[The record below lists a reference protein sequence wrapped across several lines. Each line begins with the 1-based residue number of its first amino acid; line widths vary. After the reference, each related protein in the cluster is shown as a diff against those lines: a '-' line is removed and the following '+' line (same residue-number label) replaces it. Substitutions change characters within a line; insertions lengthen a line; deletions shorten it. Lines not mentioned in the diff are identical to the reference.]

1 MKKNI
6 LSALLAVLAIFI
18 AIASS
23 SCAAE
28 EIIVLN
34 VYNWGEYIS
43 DGAEDTLDVNAAFEE
58 YYYDT
63 YGVKMQV
70 NYTTYASNEDLYA
83 KLKSGATGYD
93 IIIPSDYMIQRMI
106 SEDMLEK
113 LDFRNI
119 PNYAYIADNC
129 RGLFYDPAEEYSV
142 PYTYGMIGVIY
153 NSKKIDEADTGS
165 WALMW
170 NEKYAGQIL
179 QFNNSRDA
187 FGTAMYF
194 AGIDPNTTDPSEW
207 ERALGL
213 LAEQKGIVQ
222 SYVMD
227 EIYNKM
233 EGEEAAIAAY
243 YVGDYLSMA
252 ENNEAL
258 SFFYPVNENGEYV
271 TNAFFDA
278 MCIPKGGQN
287 KEAAE
292 RYINFMLSEEIAIAN
307 AEYIYYASPNR
318 LVFENADYI
327 DYMGEEGMALLYPDD
342 IDFAELYASYAYR
355 DLDKDTLGM
364 INSLWEKLKIDSTT
378 LGNEIYI
385 SCAVILAVLI
395 VYALFVYIRN
405 VKRRRFYSK

>member
-1 MKKNI
+1 MRKNL
-6 LSALLAVLAIFI
+6 LSALTCAVMLLLSVA
-18 AIASS
+18 AS
-23 SCAAE
+23 SCASE
-28 EIIVLN
+28 DIIVLN

-43 DGAEDTLDVNAAFEE
+43 DGSEDTLNVNAAFEE

-63 YGVKMQV
+63 YGIKMQV

-106 SEDMLEK
+106 SEGMLEK
-113 LDFRNI
+113 LDFSNI
-119 PNYAYIADNC
+119 PNYEYISEDC
-129 RGLFYDPAEEYSV
+129 RGLFYDPNEEYTV

-153 NSKKIDEADTGS
+153 NTEKVDEADTGT
-165 WALMW
+165 WGLMW

-187 FGTAMYF
+187 FGTAMYR
-194 AGIDPNTTDPSEW
+194 AGIDPNTTDPAEW
-207 ERALGL
+207 ERALNM
-213 LAEQKGIVQ
+213 LAEQKPIVQ

-227 EIYNKM
+227 EIFNKM
-233 EGEEAAIAAY
+233 EGEEASIAAY

-258 SFFYPVNENGEYV
+258 SFFYPTDENGNYV

-278 MCIPKGGQN
+278 MCIPTGAKN

-318 LVFENADYI
+318 LVYENEEYI
-327 DYMGEEGMALLYPDD
+327 DYMGEEGMALLYPED
-342 IDFAELYASYAYR
+342 IEFSTLYESYAYR
-355 DLDKDTLGM
+355 DLDKDTLAM
-364 INSLWEKLKIDSTT
+364 INSLWEKLKVDSAT

-385 SCAVILAVLI
+385 SCAVIIAALA
-395 VYALFVYIRN
+395 VYALFIYIRN
-405 VKRRRFYSK
+405 LKRRRYYTK